1 MKEFLFK
8 YGLVIFL
15 MITVSIVAYQ
25 KEANENKTIIEQSKM
40 VPNQTVVISAILRSG
55 KGMPVIVLKGL
66 LNPENEGK
74 TWITLEEFKKRFEK
88 KRPKVDNR
96 HSFEVHK

>member
-1 MKEFLFK
+1 MKDFFCK

-15 MITVSIVAYQ
+15 MISISILAYQ
-25 KEANENKTIIEQSKM
+25 KEAKVTNDE

-55 KGMPVIVLKGL
+55 QGIPVIVLKGL

-74 TWITLEEFKKRFEK
+74 KWLTLENFRKKMRIDNKNTFEAEK
-88 KRPKVDNR
+88 
-96 HSFEVHK
+96 